1 MIGAAIAF
9 LTGGNFTRLVAT
21 SLAAAAVGG
30 WFAWQVQTWRHGHA
44 QTERVERAARDLVR
58 QVENRDR
65 ATSAYL
71 QEDADA
77 EQAHQAIASRAG
89 AIAGRPG
96 YVVQCFDDD
105 GLQQLRAAIRN
116 GAPSARAGQAVPA
129 TR

>member
-1 MIGAAIAF
+1 MIGAAIGF

-21 SLAAAAVGG
+21 SLAAAAIGG
-30 WFAWQVQTWRHGHA
+30 WFAWQLQTWRQGYA

-71 QEDADA
+71 KEDDDA
-77 EQAHQAIASRAG
+77 EQAHQTIASAASAIAA
-89 AIAGRPG
+89 RPG

-105 GLQQLRAAIRN
+105 GLQQLRLAIRN
-116 GAPSARAGQAVPA
+116 AAPAARAGEALRPP
-129 TR
+129 R